1 MQVRKEV
8 KFQLLANYMN
18 LYIKKKITLNQKT
31 VVTNQDMGKVE
42 GYKINKQKSTIFLYT
57 DNKISAKEIYL
68 IQNSFKA
75 NKKNTW

>member
-8 KFQLLANYMN
+8 KLQLLANYMN
-18 LYIKKKITLNQKT
+18 LYIKKITLNQKT

-42 GYKINKQKSTIFLYT
+42 GYKINKQKPTIFLYT

>member
-1 MQVRKEV
+1 
-8 KFQLLANYMN
+8 
-18 LYIKKKITLNQKT
+18 
-31 VVTNQDMGKVE
+31 MGKVE
-42 GYKINKQKSTIFLYT
+42 GYKINKQKPTIFLYT